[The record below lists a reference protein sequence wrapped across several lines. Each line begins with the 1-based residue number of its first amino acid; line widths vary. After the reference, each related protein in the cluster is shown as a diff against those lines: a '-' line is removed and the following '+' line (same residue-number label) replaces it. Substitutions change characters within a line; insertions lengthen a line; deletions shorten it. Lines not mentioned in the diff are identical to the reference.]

1 MEKSSSNYI
10 TMLGTGNA
18 LVTRCYNTCFTIH
31 VDGRVARLAE
41 RLGVRN
47 LILYHTED
55 RTLETRRK
63 RYSDEAKTI
72 FSGQVW
78 VPDDLDRIVL

>member
-1 MEKSSSNYI
+1 
-10 TMLGTGNA
+10 MLGTGNA
-18 LVTRCYNTCFTIH
+18 RA
-31 VDGRVARLAE
+31 ARLAE

>member
-18 LVTRCYNTCFTIH
+18 RA
-31 VDGRVARLAE
+31 ARLAE